1 MATVDGPPGP
11 NKTDVK
17 LHRTVQYNPELFN
30 LIPLINVL
38 FLTLAFF
45 VLSNSFILQ
54 PGLAITLPVSSFN
67 LSPQRHPQIV
77 SIIAG
82 AQPTLY
88 FRDQKVEL
96 EQLDRMLAE
105 PGVKDRALVIRA
117 DRQTPYELVSNV
129 MNLGLRRGYS
139 VAVAAANPPQ

>member
-1 MATVDGPPGP
+1 M
-11 NKTDVK
+11 K
-17 LHRTVQYNPELFN
+17 LQRTVQYNPEVFN

-45 VLSNSFILQ
+45 VLSNAFILQ
-54 PGLAITLPVSSFN
+54 PGLAITLPVSSFT

-77 SIIAG
+77 SITAG
-82 AQPTLY
+82 ALPALY
-88 FRDQKVEL
+88 FRDKKVEL
-96 EQLDRMLAE
+96 AELDRMLAE
-105 PGVKDRALVIRA
+105 PGVKDRVLVIRA
-117 DRQTPYELVSNV
+117 DQQTPYELVSNV

>member
-1 MATVDGPPGP
+1 M
-11 NKTDVK
+11 K
-17 LHRTVQYNPELFN
+17 LQRTVQYNPELFN

-45 VLSNSFILQ
+45 LLGNTFILQ
-54 PGLAITLPVSSFN
+54 PGLAVNLPVSSFT

-77 SIIAG
+77 SIVAG
-82 AQPTLY
+82 ETPALY
-88 FRDQKVEL
+88 FRDRKVEL
-96 EQLDRMLAE
+96 AELDRMLSE

-117 DRQTPYELVSNV
+117 DRQTPFELVSGV

-139 VAVAAANPPQ
+139 VAVAATHPAR